1 MEKQSKVS
9 GYEIRYSTK
18 ANMKNA
24 KRIKVNAKTANK
36 TIKKLK
42 SKKRY
47 YVQIRAYKTN
57 DHKKLWKLSAKKT
70 LKPNNR
76 KEKK

>member
-1 MEKQSKVS
+1 
-9 GYEIRYSTK
+9 
-18 ANMKNA
+18 MKKA
-24 KRIKVNAKTANK
+24 KRIRVNAKTANK

-57 DHKKLWKLSAKKT
+57 DHKKKLWKLECKENIKNQIT
-70 LKPNNR
+70 GR
-76 KEKK
+76 KRNEKKEVI